1 MRRFCAMCWE
11 PLRWSWTPMPWQPA
25 SKSLATLSELE
36 SASEVYQ
43 TTLPS
48 LRAASTRASWADAGI
63 AASTSVNANAPTRRV
78 FMVRSSRCES
88 LHEAVEARGGAER
101 AHAPDHARGLLAR
114 HDEAGVPAELRLELL
129 SRHRKLGAAPRMILT
144 LLEPPSVAELDRD
157 VADELP
163 WVVDGGVE
171 LVTHPGCDAEDLG
184 VAHGLVLELGEAG
197 TPPDEDHGEK
207 IGQAELRRVPVRRRA
222 LRSERLPEA
231 LHRPGRGP
239 AADLGDLVGSEP
251 VALPEAARAVHVGV
265 GDRATGV
272 GLEREPLELPHPAEA
287 PKERLQALDVEAAR
301 EGAIESV
308 LTLEDRLRPREA
320 GAREQGRD
328 DAGVGRP
335 AGVEPLGPCAIGQVL
350 DDATGLA
357 PAHPEGVNELVLRR
371 SVELPGDGR
380 RAEGPDKSGRV
391 VVAGVELPGN
401 GEADAAHHLDA
412 RDHGREHGGPGRAER
427 LAGGQARRHRHRARV
442 DDRVLA
448 RLVGVEPV
456 CERGVRQDGVGRGDP
471 RLAADECALLMS
483 AQALGRLERGP
494 AEVVAC
500 GGEGATERVEDQRG
514 RLRHDGRGNV
524 LPS

>member
-1 MRRFCAMCWE
+1 
-11 PLRWSWTPMPWQPA
+11 
-25 SKSLATLSELE
+25 
-36 SASEVYQ
+36 
-43 TTLPS
+43 
-48 LRAASTRASWADAGI
+48 
-63 AASTSVNANAPTRRV
+63 
-78 FMVRSSRCES
+78 MVRSSRCES

-101 AHAPDHARGLLAR
+101 AHTPDHARGLLAR

-197 TPPDEDHGEK
+197 TSPDEDHGEK

-231 LHRPGRGP
+231 LHGPGRGP
-239 AADLGDLVGSEP
+239 AADVGDLVGSEP

-335 AGVEPLGPCAIGQVL
+335 AGVEALGPCAIGQVL

-380 RAEGPDKSGRV
+380 RAEGPDKSSRV
-391 VVAGVELPGN
+391 VVAGVELAGD
-401 GEADAAHHLDA
+401 GEPHAAHHLDA
-412 RDHGREHGGPGRAER
+412 SDHGGERGGPGGAEC
-427 LAGGQARRHRHRARV
+427 LADGQASRDRHRARV

-448 RLVGVEPV
+448 RVVEV
-456 CERGVRQDGVGRGDP
+456 ESVSERGVCEDGVGRSDAH
-471 RLAADECALLMS
+471 LAADEGALMKP
-483 AQALGRLERGP
+483 AQALGRLERGA
-494 AEVVAC
+494 AELVPR
-500 GGEGATERVEDQRG
+500 GGESAPDRVELEIR
-514 RLRHDGRGNV
+514 RLRHDRWRNV
-524 LPS
+524 LQSEAEDEAGEAPRGGGRHAVILADRGQPRTSLRTASIASWIRPLLATRAGASRSSAPPVRFVTDRKSTRLNSSH